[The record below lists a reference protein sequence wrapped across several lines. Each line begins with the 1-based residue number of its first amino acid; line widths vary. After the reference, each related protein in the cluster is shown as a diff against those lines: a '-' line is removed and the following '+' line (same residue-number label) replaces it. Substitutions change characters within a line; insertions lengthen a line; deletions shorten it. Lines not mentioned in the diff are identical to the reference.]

1 MSSVEAQACGPD
13 ELFAT
18 EPDLGSQPTVVRV
31 SVAGAERSGGRS
43 GRCCDALVRG
53 RGVLSESFQ
62 VDGSAAEQELEVEG
76 GVPRQR
82 TRSSACRFFS
92 SAMTLSASAI
102 RRR

>member
-1 MSSVEAQACGPD
+1 
-13 ELFAT
+13 
-18 EPDLGSQPTVVRV
+18 
-31 SVAGAERSGGRS
+31 
-43 GRCCDALVRG
+43 
-53 RGVLSESFQ
+53 
-62 VDGSAAEQELEVEG
+62 VEG